1 MSKKISVI
9 IFIFLFLT
17 SNSFAGVTSG
27 FKLGKGP
34 LKLSKDTA
42 DWVEYFFSGGKKG
55 RFVEKVKKG
64 HPWKPGI
71 IAISIDGKYNSFFRH
86 PKHIADHQ
94 VDNSH
99 YSGMAIQSCKKKS
112 GKECYIFANGYK
124 IKWDNGTSVKSR
136 ILKRKDIKVGKTIA
150 KLTELG
156 FYDGGTSAEPKK
168 KSNNVKKNNFDKD
181 NIDGDIVSKL
191 KDLKNLFD
199 SGALTKEEYSKAKK
213 KLLN

>member
-1 MSKKISVI
+1 
-9 IFIFLFLT
+9 
-17 SNSFAGVTSG
+17 
-27 FKLGKGP
+27 
-34 LKLSKDTA
+34 
-42 DWVEYFFSGGKKG
+42 
-55 RFVEKVKKG
+55 
-64 HPWKPGI
+64 
-71 IAISIDGKYNSFFRH
+71 
-86 PKHIADHQ
+86 
-94 VDNSH
+94 
-99 YSGMAIQSCKKKS
+99 MAIQSCKKKS
-112 GKECYIFANGYK
+112 RQECYILANGYK

-156 FYDGGTSAEPKK
+156 FYDGGTLAEPKK

>member
-1 MSKKISVI
+1 MNKKISVI
-9 IFIFLFLT
+9 IFLFLFLT
-17 SNSFAGVTSG
+17 SNSFAGTKSG
-27 FKLGKGP
+27 FKLGKGS

-42 DWVEYFFSGGKKG
+42 DWVEYYFSGGKKG
-55 RFVEKVKKG
+55 RFVGKIKKS
-64 HPWKPGI
+64 HPWKPGL

-112 GKECYIFANGYK
+112 GQECYIFANGYK

-136 ILKRKDIKVGKTIA
+136 IIKKKDIKAGKTIVR
-150 KLTELG
+150 LTELG
-156 FYDGGTSAEPKK
+156 FYDGGALTEPNK
-168 KSNNVKKNNFDKD
+168 KSKTVKKNNIDKD
-181 NIDGDIVSKL
+181 KIDGDIVSKL
-191 KDLKNLFD
+191 KDLKDLFD